1 MQIVKN
7 YDIILRKFLNV
18 VRWLTMSKPIN
29 KIDQILLKKRLECR
43 IGNDVASGR
52 VGGAAVAV
60 CQDGNLLYENRFG
73 TQSPLSKEPLRK
85 DALFRIA
92 SMTKPI
98 TAVAVLK
105 LIEAGKLSLDDPVS
119 KYLPNYRSLPIVKET
134 NGLLTVEKE
143 ASAALTVLHLLTH
156 TSGIGGGAIGSR
168 QLSNMSVQQKA
179 SLSESV
185 AYYARMGIQF
195 EPGSTV
201 LYSGVPAFDVL
212 TAIVEQISET
222 DYESFLKQHIF
233 EPCRM
238 TDTTF
243 VPTTEQGERLIGM
256 HDYVNEMGCVGKTNP
271 GCVFEDFPIT
281 HPLGGAGLVSSLSDY
296 MNFANMLLGGGCF
309 DGNRVLS
316 PASIS
321 TMSTP
326 HVSEEI
332 QPRNQRWGLAVK
344 VVTDPSYPYLPLGA
358 YGWSGAY
365 GTHFWVD
372 PTNRITAVYMKN
384 SQYDGGGGATTN
396 LHFEED
402 VYLSIKNNK
411 IF

>member
-1 MQIVKN
+1 MAKHIS
-7 YDIILRKFLNV
+7 IIDPLR
-18 VRWLTMSKPIN
+18 
-29 KIDQILLKKRLECR
+29 LKERLESR
-43 IGNDVASGR
+43 IGDDVASGR

-60 CQDGNLLYENRFG
+60 CQNGELIYEARFG
-73 TQSPLSKEPLRK
+73 YQSPQSDKPLRK

-98 TAVAVLK
+98 TAVATLK

-119 KYLPNYRSLPIVKET
+119 KYLPSYRSLPIVKET
-134 NGLLTVEKE
+134 NGSLSLEKE
-143 ASAALTVLHLLTH
+143 ATATLSVLHLLTH

-168 QLSNMSVQQKA
+168 QLANMSAQQKA

-195 EPGSTV
+195 EPGSAV

-212 TAIVEQISET
+212 AAIIEQISET
-222 DYESFLKQHIF
+222 DYESFLKKHIF
-233 EPCRM
+233 EPCHM

-243 VPTTEQGERLIGM
+243 VPTDEQWNRMIGV
-256 HDYVNEMGCVGKTNP
+256 HDYVNETGCVGETNP
-271 GCVFEDFPIT
+271 GCVFVDFPTT
-281 HPLGGAGLVSSLSDY
+281 HPLGGAGLISSLSDY
-296 MNFANMLLGGGCF
+296 LNFANMLLNGGSF
-309 DGNRVLS
+309 EGNRVLS
-316 PASIS
+316 PTSIA

-326 HVSEEI
+326 HVSKEI

-344 VVTDPSYPYLPLGA
+344 VVTESSYPYLPLGT

-402 VYLSIKNNK
+402 VYLSIKN
-411 IF
+411 